1 MDEFDAVD
9 IVFDAVNAVVTDV
22 SIYKDKSEDGVTLE
36 HIVINHLSLHEL
48 DFVNKTPVNVNI
60 FVPLKS
66 NGMYARQRMKELR
79 RKVRTSIDSINSN
92 DGRCKEVKVIWSE
105 PLPEMKEGF
114 ACTSIRLEILM
125 DQ

>member
-9 IVFDAVNAVVTDV
+9 IVFDAVNAVVTGV
-22 SIYKDKSEDGVTLE
+22 PIYKDKSEAGVTLE

-48 DFVNKTPVNVNI
+48 DFVNKIPVNVNI
-60 FVPLKS
+60 FVPLKP

-79 RKVRTSIDSINSN
+79 GKARSSIDSINSN

-105 PLPEMKEGF
+105 PLSDLKEGF